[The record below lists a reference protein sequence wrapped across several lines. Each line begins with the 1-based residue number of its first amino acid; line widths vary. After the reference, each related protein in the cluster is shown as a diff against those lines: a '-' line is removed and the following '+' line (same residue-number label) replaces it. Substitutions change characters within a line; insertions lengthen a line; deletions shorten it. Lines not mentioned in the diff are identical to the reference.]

1 MRVWTRFSRGHM
13 TSMRSVSGP
22 RGRLRSTHSD
32 ATRPTGA
39 TATRLGSRAMA
50 PGSIADRRQV
60 IDSGRRTPTESDH
73 HARWDSDRGGATV
86 LGCVAVTALIAVTLM
101 IAQVGAVVVARH
113 RVQAA
118 ADLGALAAAGALV
131 AGTEV
136 ACAEAEEVVHLM
148 SSGMRGCEVAEWDA
162 VITAEGN
169 VPIGLF
175 GHRSVRAVARAGP
188 LTDQQ

>member
-1 MRVWTRFSRGHM
+1 MRVRAPFSRGR
-13 TSMRSVSGP
+13 TP
-22 RGRLRSTHSD
+22 
-32 ATRPTGA
+32 
-39 TATRLGSRAMA
+39 
-50 PGSIADRRQV
+50 IADRRGV
-60 IDSGRRTPTESDH
+60 IASGGCGPTESDRR
-73 HARWDSDRGGATV
+73 ARWDSDRGGATV

-136 ACAEAEEVVHLM
+136 ACAEGEEVVHLM
-148 SSGMRGCEVAEWDA
+148 SARMRGCEVVEWDA
-162 VITAEGN
+162 VISAEGN